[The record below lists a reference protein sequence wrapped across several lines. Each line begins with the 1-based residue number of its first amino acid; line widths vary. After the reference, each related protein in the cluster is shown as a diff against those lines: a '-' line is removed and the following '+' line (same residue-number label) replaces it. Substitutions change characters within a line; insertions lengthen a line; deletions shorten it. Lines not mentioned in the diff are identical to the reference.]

1 MYAVRRTQKR
11 TLLCSE
17 QDFWNMMLS
26 TMYQVPKGEF
36 RLEIK
41 SQNFDPSMVT
51 SGKAKTHT
59 PLIFVALMNE
69 VRICDP
75 FASKQEKR

>member
-1 MYAVRRTQKR
+1 
-11 TLLCSE
+11 
-17 QDFWNMMLS
+17 MMLS
-26 TMYQVPKGEF
+26 TMYQVPKGES

-59 PLIFVALMNE
+59 PLIFVALMN
-69 VRICDP
+69 
-75 FASKQEKR
+75 